1 MFFGAGWEKVLGRLL
16 AGCIAGMVYGVLISC
31 GDNLMG
37 LICSSIHDNETAST
51 ISILTCYSKNDNLSG
66 DHIRSHEEQ
75 SVEDFPSG

>member
-51 ISILTCYSKNDNLSG
+51 ISILTC
-66 DHIRSHEEQ
+66 
-75 SVEDFPSG
+75 